1 MDSETILLDILAR
14 IRKAKQYLTRT
25 YSHIVMMIGI
35 TIIHIKI
42 ILNVNNTKYQT
53 KLLEIDQLLREM
65 QKYNNFIF
73 G

>member
-1 MDSETILLDILAR
+1 
-14 IRKAKQYLTRT
+14 
-25 YSHIVMMIGI
+25 MMKGI